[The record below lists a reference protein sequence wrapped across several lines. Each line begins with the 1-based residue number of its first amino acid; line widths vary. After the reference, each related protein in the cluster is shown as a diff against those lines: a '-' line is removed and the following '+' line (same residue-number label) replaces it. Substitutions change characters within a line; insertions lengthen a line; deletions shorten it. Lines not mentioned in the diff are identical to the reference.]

1 MSMLSSEVRSASRPL
16 KITIGG
22 VRGVVG
28 ETLTPNLLVNFS
40 QAFGTYV
47 GPGRVLVSRDTRA
60 SGRMV
65 EPCVL
70 SGLTATGCEVVR
82 LGVCT
87 TAALQLAVRQTD
99 AVGGIAIT
107 AGHNN
112 ARWNALKF
120 CRDDGVYL
128 NARQAEELLNV
139 YHQKEFVGAA
149 WDQLPPV
156 GRDDF
161 AGERH
166 LDAIRE
172 QVDVEAIR
180 AAGLKI
186 AVDCA
191 NGACSAFT
199 PHFLEDLGCEVVAI
213 NDDPDLPF
221 PHEPRPTPPN
231 LSQLR
236 ALVGAARA
244 DAGFAHD
251 ADGDRLGIVTEAGEA
266 PGEEYTLCLAAEH
279 VLGRGDPGPVVT
291 NLSTTMAVD
300 DIARKYDREVVRTGV
315 GQVFIA
321 ETAFNYDAAIAGE
334 GSGGVVFPRINY
346 AHDSIAALAHILN
359 LLAER
364 GSPISELIADVP
376 KYTIV
381 KREIVCAPQRAYTV
395 IEELRR
401 NLDAPWAEEIN
412 LDDGVKLTGEHRW
425 VHIRVSLTEPRIR
438 VIAEAAA
445 RGLAID
451 LADSYVRLVERMM

>member
-1 MSMLSSEVRSASRPL
+1 VLSNEISSVSKPL
-16 KITIGG
+16 KITIAG

-28 ETLTPNLLVNFS
+28 ETLTPDLLVNFS

-65 EPCVL
+65 EPCVC
-70 SGLTATGCEVVR
+70 SGLTATGLEVVR
-82 LGVCT
+82 LGVCP
-87 TAALQLAVRQTD
+87 TAALQLAVRQSD

-120 CRDDGVYL
+120 CREDGIYL
-128 NARQAEELLNV
+128 NAKQAEELLNV
-139 YHQKEFVGAA
+139 YHQKEFAKA
-149 WDQLPPV
+149 PWDELPPV
-156 GRDDF
+156 GHDDF
-161 AGERH
+161 AGDRH

-172 QVDVEAIR
+172 QVDVDAIR
-180 AAGLKI
+180 AAALKI
-186 AVDCA
+186 AVDCT
-191 NGACSAFT
+191 NGACSSFT
-199 PHFLEDLGCEVVAI
+199 PQFLQELGCEVVSI
-213 NDDPDLPF
+213 NDDPELPF

-236 ALVGAARA
+236 ALVAAAEA

-251 ADGDRLGIVTEAGEA
+251 ADGDRLGIVTEKGEA
-266 PGEEYTLCLAAEH
+266 PGEEYTLCLAADM

-300 DIARKYDREVVRTGV
+300 DIARKHGREVVRTGV

-321 ETAFNYDAAIAGE
+321 ETALNYDAAIAGE
-334 GSGGVVFPRINY
+334 GSGGIVFPRINY

-359 LLAER
+359 LMADR
-364 GSPISELIADVP
+364 GQPISELIAEVP

-381 KREIVCAPQRAYTV
+381 KREIVCAPQRAYSV
-395 IEELRR
+395 LEELRR
-401 NLDAPWAEEIN
+401 GLDAPWADDIS
-412 LDDGVKLTGEHRW
+412 LDDGVKLTGDDRW
-425 VHIRVSLTEPRIR
+425 VHIRVSMTEPRIR

-451 LADSYVRLVERMM
+451 LADEYVRLVERMM